1 MKNNKINSAL
11 EGREYLID
19 QLKKQLIGPLNE
31 HFTSDCLVQ
40 QFNPNNPN
48 KHKQE
53 ITPKSPIKLYSAGIL
68 FPQKTDEEVT
78 YQDESAEQNVEDDEE
93 DSTIN
98 DGTNDE
104 NKDLNETET
113 EEENAEEP
121 NDNNLEI
128 DLTNESKPSAMG
140 VSVLVEVPEKLII
153 SISDIGRYSKLG
165 NDVPEALLVVS
176 FYLSK
181 FSKNKESYSWFNK
194 IFETGDDKRATIHR
208 FLENVFSIK
217 ESRIKNY
224 EDYFDKYFDNRVGWK
239 NQTNPR
245 LDAIYDKLNNKEKSE
260 LEKEV
265 KEIIIDYRTRQ
276 KQDISDDLAGFAR
289 ESISTYVEFNK
300 TELLNNNS
308 KTTKNFFSNG
318 EDIYLSATIISRP
331 YNQERNKKYLT
342 ISIINTNKV
351 NKKISTNKYFFQSN
365 FQIYSEKLEPIF
377 QHFDEINPKNLQEEE
392 KSLYLLHHKRKCFA
406 IGHGCAPN
414 WELND
419 NNQCTKIKTEIIPIF
434 ESKNIRAKEFDDLK
448 LNMKKF
454 AEDTDFTF
462 NELNKLI
469 IKYENWLNKEK
480 ETGEKF
486 ENQIFKDASKKNII
500 TSFIVLGRMKEGLE
514 ILKNNKNVSDAFKFM
529 NKAMYLLKALYHI
542 KKEKYNSDLNYEQHL
557 ISEEKGN
564 WYPFQISFI
573 LINLKSLSD
582 PLSDERTIMDLI
594 WFPTGG
600 GKTEAYLGLTAF
612 TIFYR
617 KINSKEAQGCAVIMR
632 YTLRLLTTQQFQRA
646 STLICACEKIRN
658 ENESILGKEIIS
670 IGLWIGGAVTPNK
683 ISDAKQELN
692 RLNDSSF
699 LTQSK
704 FILVNCPWCNE
715 EMGNKENE
723 YAPIKGYKWLNNR
736 FEYVCSNKDCYFSK
750 EEKPLPITVI
760 DEVIYEK
767 IPSLIIGTIDKFAFI
782 PWSDQ
787 AINIFNNP
795 NNPKVLPPD
804 LIIQDELHLISGPLG
819 SVAGMYEIL
828 LTALCER
835 NVGNRVINSKIIG
848 STATISRAKKQIRN
862 LYGKDSSIFP
872 PQTNQLDDSFFAYED
887 KKNFGRKYVGV
898 FCTSAT
904 SGQVTLTEIIST
916 MCLETSFLKYFSKN
930 NINIYDGYWSHI
942 VYFNSIRELMSGA
955 TLINAD
961 VKENIDAKYI
971 RKGLTKNFLDEN
983 DVRNIRRK
991 PNQISE
997 LNSRIESSSVPKI
1010 LSDLFLK
1017 ADNEP
1022 NKAVDIC
1029 LSTNMI
1035 QVGIDIPRLGL
1046 ISIVGQPKTTS
1057 EYIQASS
1064 RVGRGRYP
1072 GLVLTILSPFRP
1084 RDRSHYEKFFNY
1096 HENIYKF
1103 VEPTSITSNSDPVR
1117 KRCLHAIVIGL
1128 TRLWGSQQ
1136 RISPTM
1142 PNKDLIMKIKN
1153 YIIKF
1158 FEKSDPDHLEEIK
1171 KTENEINYIFERWND
1186 VMPQKYG
1193 SMSGITKNNST
1204 SVLMI
1209 PSGSEK
1215 NFEGNPFET
1224 PTSMRSV
1231 DKECRAKILSSW
1243 NSER

>member
-1 MKNNKINSAL
+1 MKNIKINSAL
-11 EGREYLID
+11 DGREYLIN

-31 HFTSDCLVQ
+31 HFTPDCLVQ
-40 QFNPNNPN
+40 QFDPDNPN

-53 ITPKSPIKLYSAGIL
+53 ITSVSPIKLYSAGIL
-68 FPQKTDEEVT
+68 FPQISDEEVADT
-78 YQDESAEQNVEDDEE
+78 EDTEE
-93 DSTIN
+93 LNFEDNEEEENIN
-98 DGTNDE
+98 DKLNDE
-104 NKDLNETET
+104 NKDLDATET
-113 EEENAEEP
+113 EEDEEEP
-121 NDNNLEI
+121 SDNNHEI
-128 DLTNESKPSAMG
+128 DLTNELKPSAMG

-153 SISDIGRYSKLG
+153 SINDIGRYSKL
-165 NDVPEALLVVS
+165 NKDTPEKLLIVC

-194 IFETGDDKRATIHR
+194 EFETTDNKRVTTHR
-208 FLENVFSIK
+208 FLENVFSIR
-217 ESRIKNY
+217 ESRIKGY
-224 EDYFDKYFDNRVGWK
+224 EVYFDKYFSIRVGWR
-239 NQTNPR
+239 NQTNAR
-245 LDAIYDKLNNKEKSE
+245 LDAIYDKFNNKEKSE
-260 LEKEV
+260 LEKEI
-265 KEIIIDYRTRQ
+265 KEIIIDYKNKQ
-276 KQDISDDLAGFAR
+276 KQEEPADLAGFAR
-289 ESISTYVEFNK
+289 ESISSFIEFSK

-308 KTTKNFFSNG
+308 KTTKKFFNNS
-318 EDIYLSATIISRP
+318 EDICLSATIISRP
-331 YNQERNKKYLT
+331 FNQEKNKKYLT
-342 ISIINTNKV
+342 ISIINTNKT
-351 NKKISTNKYFFQSN
+351 NKKIPINKYFFQSN

-377 QHFDEINPKNLQEEE
+377 QHFDEINPKNLEEEE

-406 IGHGCAPN
+406 IGHGCAPD
-414 WELND
+414 WELD
-419 NNQCTKIKTEIIPIF
+419 NKNQCTKIKTEIIPVF

-454 AEDTDFTF
+454 SEDSNFTF

-469 IKYENWLNKEK
+469 VKYENWLNTEK

-486 ENQIFKDASKKNII
+486 ENQIFKDASKKNIT
-500 TSFIVLGRMKEGLE
+500 TSFDVLRRMKEGLE
-514 ILKNNKNVSDAFKFM
+514 ILKNNKNVRDAFRYM
-529 NKAMYLLKALYHI
+529 NKAMYLQQAHYQI
-542 KKEKYNSDLNYEQHL
+542 KKGKYNSSLDYERHL
-557 ISEEKGN
+557 INEEKGN
-564 WYPFQISFI
+564 WYPFQIAFI

-582 PLSDERTIMDLI
+582 PLSDERNIMDLI

-617 KINSKEAQGCAVIMR
+617 KINLKEAQGCTVIMR

-646 STLICACEKIRN
+646 STLICACEKIRK
-658 ENESILGKEIIS
+658 ENESIFGKEIIS
-670 IGLWIGGAVTPNK
+670 IGLWIGGSASPNK
-683 ISDAKQELN
+683 ISDAKEELN

-699 LTQSK
+699 ITQNK

-715 EMGNKENE
+715 EMGNKEKENTLVR
-723 YAPIKGYKWLNNR
+723 GYKWLNNR
-736 FEYVCSNKDCYFSK
+736 FEYVCSNNDCYFSDEK
-750 EEKPLPITVI
+750 EPLPITVI

-767 IPSLIIGTIDKFAFI
+767 IPSLIIGTIDKFASI
-782 PWSDQ
+782 PWSNQ
-787 AINIFNNP
+787 AINIFNNQ

-819 SVAGMYEIL
+819 SVAGIYEIL
-828 LTALCER
+828 LNALCER
-835 NVGNRVINSKIIG
+835 NIGDKIINAKIIG

-862 LYGKDSSIFP
+862 LYGKNCSIFP

-887 KKNFGRKYVGV
+887 KKSFGRKYVGV
-898 FCTSAT
+898 FCSSAS
-904 SGQVTLTEIIST
+904 SGQITLAEIIST
-916 MCLETSFLKYFSKN
+916 MCLETSYLKYFSKN
-930 NINIYDGYWSHI
+930 NIDIYDGYWSHI
-942 VYFNSIRELMSGA
+942 VYFNSLRELMSGS

-961 VKENIDAKYI
+961 VKENIDSKYI

-983 DVRNIRRK
+983 DVKNIRRK
-991 PNQISE
+991 PNQIAE

-1010 LSDLFLK
+1010 LSELFLK
-1017 ADNEP
+1017 ADSEP

-1128 TRLWGSQQ
+1128 ARLWGSQQ
-1136 RISPTM
+1136 RISPIL
-1142 PNKDLIMKIKN
+1142 PNKELITKIKN

-1158 FEKSDPDHLEEIK
+1158 FEESDPDHLEEII

-1193 SMSGITKNNST
+1193 SISGITKNNDT

-1224 PTSMRSV
+1224 PTSMRNV
-1231 DKECRAKILSSW
+1231 DKECRAKIMSSW